1 MDGLIGLTN
10 NTFFTRIIH
19 SFSSTAT
26 ARARTRTRTISLT
39 RKSQN
44 GKFIVSASKEGDT
57 PKNPKL
63 DRLDQMELNFGQLL
77 GEDPKL
83 TLAKIMGRKA
93 NPDASYLEIEKKF
106 YKKKGKL
113 VEIKEVPFDGSK
125 EVRTSSS
132 LDGLDLVRPVPKKG
146 FAFKADDK
154 PMEKKKPSKL
164 VGKAVGS
171 NKSSIPNVILRKPT
185 VFNEDDVGEKPSRL
199 RIKPNLSL
207 KMGNGQMKDRFSD
220 MTLLRKPE
228 PVTVNQSIEKKQE
241 PCGNVDDK
249 VVDDLESKT
258 RREEANDK
266 VSDFALLKKPEPMS
280 VNTNLEN
287 NREQFRSVEVTV
299 QDDIEENALS
309 GSSEFTATAN
319 TTKKNYEEIMD
330 GLISNGSEQ
339 DNDFVGLQSFKL
351 SDMGSSQ
358 EITALSDTYAV
369 DSRVKLSMEAALQG
383 KPKRLLYYRLDQSV
397 KRTQKST
404 REETVFVNSKGDGD
418 AVELNNLVA
427 TSPLEESGETDWTKA
442 EDLVKTGNRGEVELI
457 SCSTRGFV
465 VSFGSLVGF
474 LPYRNLAAKWKF
486 LAFESWLRQKGV
498 DPSMYR
504 QNLGIIGSYDVANK
518 TLNLSLDQEVDLK
531 IGGEISADMKLE
543 DLLRVYDQEKIKF
556 LSSFV
561 GQRLKVN
568 VMLAERRS
576 RKLIFSARPKEKEE
590 LVEKKKILMAKL
602 QVGDVVKCCI
612 KKITYFGIFVEV
624 EEVPALIHQTEVS
637 WDATLDPVSY
647 FKIGQVVEAKVHQL
661 DFTLE
666 RIFLSLKEI
675 TFMKMYKLY
684 TKTNTFL
691 SQPDPLI
698 ETLESVVGGCD
709 ILDGRLQAAQ
719 AETEWADVDTLIKEL
734 QQIEG
739 IQSASKGRFFLSP
752 GLAPTFQVY
761 MASMFENQ
769 YKLLARSEN
778 KVREVI
784 VQTSLGKEEMKSA
797 ILTCTNKVE

>member
-1 MDGLIGLTN
+1 MDGLIGLTSAAATNTN

-19 SFSSTAT
+19 SFSSTTT
-26 ARARTRTRTISLT
+26 ARTRTISLT

-154 PMEKKKPSKL
+154 PMEIKKPSKP

-207 KMGNGQMKDRFSD
+207 KMGNGQVKDRFSD

-249 VVDDLESKT
+249 VVDDLESKM

-309 GSSEFTATAN
+309 GLSEFTATAN
-319 TTKKNYEEIMD
+319 TTKNNFKEIMD

-339 DNDFVGLQSFKL
+339 DNDFVGLQSLKL

-369 DSRVKLSMEAALQG
+369 DSRVKLSTEAALQG
-383 KPKRLLYYRLDQSV
+383 KPKRLDQSV

-404 REETVFVNSKGDGD
+404 REETVFVNPKGDGD

-427 TSPLEESGETDWTKA
+427 TSPLEESGEIDWTKA

-543 DLLRVYDQEKIKF
+543 DLLRVYDEEKIKF

-675 TFMKMYKLY
+675 T
-684 TKTNTFL
+684 
-691 SQPDPLI
+691 PDPLI
-698 ETLESVVGGCD
+698 ETLESVVGGRD
-709 ILDGRLQAAQ
+709 PLDGRLQAAQ
-719 AETEWADVDTLIKEL
+719 AETE
-734 QQIEG
+734 IEG

-769 YKLLARSEN
+769 YKLLARSGN
-778 KVREVI
+778 KVQEVI